1 MRRCRL
7 QRAPVS
13 RRSQTS
19 FTRPIFLRRWTNNQ
33 DDRNRPALAKAFAA
47 CRVFNAKL
55 VISRLDRLSRDAH
68 FLLGLEQAGV
78 EFVAC
83 DIPHQTGSQSGS
95 WLWSLRKSARRSPKG
110 PRPLSLPP
118 KARGVRLGAPKG
130 TKVRGSEVGRLR
142 GAKATAANAKAF
154 AERMR
159 GVFDELADLSASAAA
174 RELERR
180 GYATPRGGKWSA
192 IHVIRIRARLEA
204 SS

>member
-1 MRRCRL
+1 VTLISC
-7 QRAPVS
+7 
-13 RRSQTS
+13 
-19 FTRPIFLRRWTNNQ
+19 
-33 DDRNRPALAKAFAA
+33 LA
-47 CRVFNAKL
+47 
-55 VISRLDRLSRDAH
+55 LSRP
-68 FLLGLEQAGV
+68 GV

-83 DIPHQTGSQSGS
+83 DMPNRLTVGIMA
-95 WLWSLRKSARRSPKG
+95 LVAEEERKAICQRTKAA
-110 PRPLSLPP
+110 LAAA
-118 KARGVRLGAPKG
+118 KARDVRLGAPKR

-159 GVFDELADLSASAAA
+159 GVFDELADLPASAAA

-180 GYATPRGGKWSA
+180 GYATPCGGKWSA

>member
-1 MRRCRL
+1 VRHTAPNRL
-7 QRAPVS
+7 TVGIMALVAEEERKAISQR
-13 RRSQTS
+13 T
-19 FTRPIFLRRWTNNQ
+19 
-33 DDRNRPALAKAFAA
+33 
-47 CRVFNAKL
+47 
-55 VISRLDRLSRDAH
+55 
-68 FLLGLEQAGV
+68 
-78 EFVAC
+78 
-83 DIPHQTGSQSGS
+83 
-95 WLWSLRKSARRSPKG
+95 
-110 PRPLSLPP
+110 RPLSLPP